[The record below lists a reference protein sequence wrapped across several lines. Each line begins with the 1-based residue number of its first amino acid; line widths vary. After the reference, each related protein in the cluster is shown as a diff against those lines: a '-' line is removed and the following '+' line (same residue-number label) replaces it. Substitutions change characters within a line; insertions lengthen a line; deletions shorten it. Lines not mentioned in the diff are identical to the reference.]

1 MKLLEFFKTHKP
13 GIVSMLLIVIA
24 TALGADSGFA
34 MAEVAVTTE
43 TATATADDQG
53 METQIDAG
61 ATATHATE
69 TGFEEDEYEDK
80 IALFR
85 PFRFP
90 LEYDIIKNAVQ
101 VPVKSYHPKHFRSG
115 SAVLETTLKAKVTA
129 TGTGKDEQKIA
140 LTASNCNNI
149 EMLTECSCVYAKG
162 VAGYD
167 QTGTK
172 ENGDLAMYVIKND
185 DTTATLLLLNP
196 KDGTATELPSGTE
209 LIIGAT
215 AGSESQMIVDPENYQ
230 PKEHEVYLQKKI
242 ANIVFTDEWLE
253 QAKKVKFIETDL
265 RNNALYNFKR
275 KNARSHWLGVKKV
288 IKVKVKTN
296 NKMGDEF
303 VYFEEGV
310 LRQINK
316 YYSYNNDTI
325 EATDLTGIAKMQ
337 FAKNSVNDV
346 ARVYCGKN
354 AIERLLNIDLTVHKE
369 IKFEEVDEAGMT
381 IRAWKN
387 NFGKLEFVHDPTLDD
402 IGYEDFMVVVDIRNA
417 CRYVK
422 RAEKTDKQDMKKG
435 TGEVREAQREI
446 YSTIDCIAL
455 KGYNAILVGPAD
467 QMGRAAKLNSSS
479 TFASSSATVPTDNL
493 TDGMIVY
500 LTASDGGFKAG
511 TLIEY
516 DLSTDSWH
524 EYDGEVIAA

>member
-1 MKLLEFFKTHKP
+1 MKLKEFFKTHRM
-13 GIVSMLLIVIA
+13 GILSMLLVVIA
-24 TALGADSGFA
+24 VALGADSGFA
-34 MAEVAVTTE
+34 MSEVTVTTE
-43 TATATADDQG
+43 PTERKPDDTG
-53 METQIDAG
+53 AETQIPEG
-61 ATATHATE
+61 ASATQATE
-69 TGFEEDEYEDK
+69 TGLEEEEIESK
-80 IALFR
+80 IAIFR

-101 VPVKSYHPKHFRSG
+101 VPVKSYHPKHYRSG
-115 SAVLETTLKAKVTA
+115 SAILEVTLKAKVTA
-129 TGTGKDEQKIA
+129 TGTGKDEQKITLNA
-140 LTASNCNNI
+140 DNCNDI
-149 EMLTECSCVYAKG
+149 EKLTECSCIYAKG
-162 VAGYD
+162 VPGYD
-167 QTGTK
+167 ETGTK
-172 ENGDLAMYVIKND
+172 ESGDLAMYVLKND
-185 DTTATLLLLNP
+185 DSSVVLLLLNP
-196 KDGTATELPSGTE
+196 KNGTSTVLESGTE
-209 LIIGAT
+209 LIIAAT

-230 PKEHEVYLQKKI
+230 PEQHEVYLQKKI

-288 IKVKVKTN
+288 IKTKIKN
-296 NKMGDEF
+296 GNKMGDEY
-303 VYFEEGV
+303 VYFEEGI

-316 YYSYNNDTI
+316 FYSYNDGKI
-325 EATDLTGIAKMQ
+325 EATDLTGIAKLQ
-337 FAKNSVNDV
+337 FAKNSANDT

-369 IKFEEVDEAGMT
+369 IRFVEVDEAGMT

-402 IGYEDFMVVVDIRNA
+402 IGYEDFMVVVDIKNA

-422 RAEKTDKQDMKKG
+422 RAERTDKQDMKKG

-446 YSTIDCIAL
+446 FSIIDCIAL

-467 QMGRAAKLNSSS
+467 KISRAASLGTDS
-479 TFASSSATVPTDNL
+479 TFAISSATVPEEDL
-493 TDGMIVY
+493 SDGMIVY
-500 LTASDGGFKAG
+500 LTADDGGFRKG

-516 DLSTDSWH
+516 CLGTDSWH
-524 EYDGEVIAA
+524 EYEGEVTA